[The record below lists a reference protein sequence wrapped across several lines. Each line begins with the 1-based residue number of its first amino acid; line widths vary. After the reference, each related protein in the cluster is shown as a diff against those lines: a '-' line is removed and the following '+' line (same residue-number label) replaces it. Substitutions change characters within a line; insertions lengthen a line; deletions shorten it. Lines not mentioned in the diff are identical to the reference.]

1 MITPVTQRQMFQTMN
16 AEAVKTSSEVSG
28 LLQRDAGQRQALL
41 NRMAEDQVSVPTIPL
56 SEGLRAEERQGG
68 RQNEG
73 HQGSGRKGEGAEA
86 EDAPEAQANPAEG
99 HMDFLA

>member
-1 MITPVTQRQMFQTMN
+1 MFQTIN

-86 EDAPEAQANPAEG
+86 EDAPEATGKSCRGPYGFPGLSDWYGVCA
-99 HMDFLA
+99 